1 MATNSSQAGFLSSF
15 STIPMDKQ
23 FEDIL
28 NPTIAGIT
36 GLNGDS
42 QVRPRYQENPPNQ
55 PDRSVDWVAFGV
67 NRVVSENWAAVVEND
82 NQTASVIR
90 YQEIEVLLSWY
101 GPNGSNYAEVFRDG
115 LQIGQ
120 NRDLLVQNDI
130 GLIDIGEAR
139 KAPALFKEKWLT
151 KYDQTILFRR
161 RTERVYPILT
171 LLGYGITLNTDP
183 VGETPIT
190 INYPNS

>member
-1 MATNSSQAGFLSSF
+1 MATNSSQAGFLASF
-15 STIPMDKQ
+15 TVIPMDKQ
-23 FEDIL
+23 LEDIL

-36 GLNGDS
+36 GLNGDT
-42 QVRPRYQENPPNQ
+42 QVRPRYQEDPPTQ

-67 NRVVSENWAAVVEND
+67 NRVLSENWAAVVENA

-90 YQEIEVLLSWY
+90 YQELEVLFSWY
-101 GPNGSNYAEVFRDG
+101 GPNGSSYAEAFRDG

-120 NRDLLVQNDI
+120 NRDLLNQNDI

-190 INYPNS
+190 INYP